1 MREFPCCEPVCEI
14 ETRGWGLN
22 KDMTYLEHEIFLS
35 KLSHVE
41 RTAYDL
47 EREIQRM
54 EDEVISLAQTIEK
67 RGEFLAVLKRGL
79 SK

>member
-1 MREFPCCEPVCEI
+1 
-14 ETRGWGLN
+14 
-22 KDMTYLEHEIFLS
+22 MTYLEHEIFLS

-47 EREIQRM
+47 EREIK
-54 EDEVISLAQTIEK
+54 SLEREIVSMTKTIEK
-67 RGEFLAVLKRGL
+67 RGELLAVLKRGL